1 MRVSSC
7 CSLRFGGQSYGRT
20 ISNFFLFDD
29 PKYSVTCY
37 VILVIAVYLIQTDQ
51 QRLYILREWLLHYPA
66 ARTKMSRN
74 FIYRHLRI
82 TVNTL
87 MLTRD
92 TEHWFQASGWSCMF
106 LFTGCFVR
114 NYPESVLKLF
124 LKLFHKKYT
133 LYITRG
139 LINVQ
144 CFIACTKK

>member
-7 CSLRFGGQSYGRT
+7 YSLRFGGQSYGRT

-87 MLTRD
+87 ILTRD
-92 TEHWFQASGWSCMF
+92 TEHWFQDSGWLCMF

-133 LYITRG
+133 LYIARG

>member
-7 CSLRFGGQSYGRT
+7 YSLRFGGQSYGRT
-20 ISNFFLFDD
+20 ISNFFLSND

-37 VILVIAVYLIQTDQ
+37 VILVIAVYLIQTDL

-87 MLTRD
+87 ILTWD
-92 TEHWFQASGWSCMF
+92 TEHWFQDSGWSCMF

-124 LKLFHKKYT
+124 LKIVSQKV
-133 LYITRG
+133 YI
-139 LINVQ
+139 IYH
-144 CFIACTKK
+144 